1 MKLIDKFRET
11 SALNGANQTYVEE
24 LFESYLEDPQSVSE
38 EWQKYFADFKN
49 EDGQDVAQGPVKR
62 AFEQMRHR
70 SGVAQG
76 NEVDEVHLAK
86 QVGVL
91 RLIEEYRRRG
101 HQVADLCPLHLREEK
116 VVPELNPAFF
126 GLTEMDM
133 DTVFK
138 TGGLAGK
145 DAMPLREILDTVRR
159 TYTKHIGVE
168 IEHIGNDEERIWL
181 RKRLEEVKDN
191 YRFSNEER
199 VEMLKELV
207 AADGLERYL
216 HTRYVGQ
223 KRFSLEGGDA
233 LIPMLHEIVVGAS
246 DFGAEEI
253 VIGMAHRGRLNVLIN
268 ILGKAPKQLFDEF
281 EGRPTFTKGS
291 GDVKYH
297 MGFSSSVQA
306 TPNNPP
312 VHLALAFN
320 PSHLEIVNPVVEGS
334 VRARLER
341 RVEPDTPIGQLPFNT
356 VLPVLI
362 HGDAAFAGQGIGL
375 ETLQLSQVRGYT
387 TGGTVHIVVNNRVGF
402 TTSNPLDARSSEYCT
417 DPMKI
422 VQAPV
427 LHVNGDDPEAVK
439 HVTQLA
445 LGFRNTFHKD
455 VMVDIVCYRRLGH
468 NEADEP
474 RATQPMM
481 YKKVGNHQTPARIYA
496 DKLIADGVITEEDF
510 KKFTQE
516 YKEKLEAGTPVGF
529 PTIDSI
535 NSSYMQKW
543 EKIAKAHDKFDEE
556 GPIVP
561 DTGVVKARITEIAQI
576 MNQLPDGFKL
586 HNRVEKIHE
595 NRLKM
600 GEGEIEMDWGF
611 AEVMA
616 YATLLEEG
624 YPVRI
629 SGQDAGRG
637 TFFHRHAVYHNQE
650 DGNTYIPLQH
660 LTKDQARFTVI
671 DSILSEAG
679 VLGFEFGY
687 AATEPN
693 ALVIWEAQFGDFANG
708 AQVVIDQF
716 VAAGETKW
724 RRFNGL
730 VMLLPHGYEGQGPEH
745 SSARPE
751 RFLQMC
757 AENNMSFVVPTTPA
771 QAFHMFRR
779 QMLQEYRKPLVVMT
793 PKSLLRHKQA
803 VNVLD
808 DLANGKFHS
817 VLPEIDAIEANN
829 VERVVISVG
838 KIFYDVRD
846 RREAVKDSKTAII
859 RLEEIYPFP
868 TAALKA
874 ELAKY
879 PKAAEVIFIQDEPA
893 NQGYATFVRPYLENV
908 VTDEQELVF
917 ITRPAA
923 AAPAVGYN
931 NAHVRQEK
939 ALLDAIFPLADA

>member
-1 MKLIDKFRET
+1 MKLIDKFIKS

-24 LFESYLEDPQSVSE
+24 LFESYLEDPDSVSE
-38 EWQKYFADFKN
+38 EWQNYFADFKS
-49 EDGQDVAQGPVKR
+49 EDGQDIAQGPVKR
-62 AFEQMRHR
+62 AFERLRHQQ
-70 SGVAQG
+70 SVQSQG
-76 NEVDEVHLAK
+76 GVDEVHLQK
-86 QVGVL
+86 QVAVL
-91 RLIEEYRRRG
+91 NLIGEYRRRG
-101 HQVADLCPLHLREEK
+101 HQVADLCPLNLRDEK
-116 VVPELNPAFF
+116 IVPELNPGFF
-126 GLTEMDM
+126 GLSEMDM
-133 DTVFK
+133 GTVFK

-145 DAMPLREILDTVRR
+145 ESMTLREIIDTVKR
-159 TYTKHIGVE
+159 TYTSHIGVE
-168 IEHIGNDEERIWL
+168 IEHITNDEERIWL
-181 RKRLEEVKDN
+181 RKRLEEVQDN
-191 YRFSNEER
+191 YRFNDEER
-199 VEMLKELV
+199 KETLKELI

-233 LIPMLHEIVVGAS
+233 LIPMMHEMVVGAS
-246 DFGAEEI
+246 NFGAEEI
-253 VIGMAHRGRLNVLIN
+253 VIGMAHRGRLNVLVN

-281 EGRPTFTKGS
+281 EGVPTFTKGS

-341 RVEPDTPIGQLPFNT
+341 RIEPGTPTGQLPFNT

-362 HGDAAFAGQGIGL
+362 HGDAAFAGQGIVL
-375 ETLQLSQVRGYT
+375 ETLQMSQVRGYT
-387 TGGTVHIVVNNRVGF
+387 TGGTVHVVVNNRVGF
-402 TTSNPLDARSSEYCT
+402 TTSNLLDARSSEYCT
-417 DPMKI
+417 DAAKI

-439 HVTQLA
+439 HVTEIA

-455 VMVDIVCYRRLGH
+455 VVIDLVCYRRLGH

-474 RATQPMM
+474 SATQPMM
-481 YKKVGNHQTPARIYA
+481 YKKVRSHETPARIYA
-496 DKLIADGVITEEDF
+496 DRLIAAGIITEEDF
-510 KKFTQE
+510 KAYTKE
-516 YKEKLEAGTPVGF
+516 YRDKLEIGTPVGF
-529 PTIDSI
+529 PNIDSI

-543 EKIAKAHDKFDEE
+543 ERISKAHDKFDEE
-556 GPIVP
+556 GPTVP
-561 DTGVVKARITEIAQI
+561 ETSVVKTRITELTRI
-576 MNQLPDGFKL
+576 MNELPEGLKL
-586 HNRVEKIHE
+586 HNRVQRIHD

-611 AEVMA
+611 AEIMA

-624 YPVRI
+624 YPIRI
-629 SGQDAGRG
+629 TGQDSGRG

-650 DGNTYIPLQH
+650 DGSSYIPLQH
-660 LTKDQARFTVI
+660 LTRDQANFTVI

-679 VLGFEFGY
+679 VLGFEYGY
-687 AATEPN
+687 ASTEPN
-693 ALVIWEAQFGDFANG
+693 TLVIWEAQFGDFVNG

-716 VAAGETKW
+716 IAAGETKW
-724 RRFNGL
+724 RRYNGL

-751 RFLQMC
+751 RFLQLC
-757 AENNMSFVVPTTPA
+757 AENNISFVVPTTPA

-793 PKSLLRHKQA
+793 PKSLLRHRQA

-808 DLANGKFHS
+808 DLAMGTFRS
-817 VLPEIDAIEANN
+817 VLPEVDAIENKN

-838 KIFYDVRD
+838 KIFYDIRD
-846 RREAVKDSKTAII
+846 RREAAKDTKTAII

-868 TAALKA
+868 TQALLD
-874 ELAKY
+874 EIAKY
-879 PKAAEVIFIQDEPA
+879 PKAKEIIFLQDEPL
-893 NQGYATFVRPYLENV
+893 NQGYATFVRPYLEEIV
-908 VTDEQELVF
+908 ADKQTLIFV
-917 ITRPAA
+917 TRPAA
-923 AAPAVGYN
+923 AAPAVGYSN
-931 NAHVRQEK
+931 MHAAQEK
-939 ALLDAIFPLADA
+939 ALLDAIFPLAQ

>member
-1 MKLIDKFRET
+1 MKLIDKFIQS

-24 LFESYLEDPQSVSE
+24 MFESYLEDPSSVTA
-38 EWQKYFADFKN
+38 EWQDYFADFKG
-49 EDGQDVAQGPVKR
+49 EQDIAQGPIKR
-62 AFEQMRHR
+62 AFEEMRRQHGH
-70 SGVAQG
+70 SQG
-76 NEVDEVHLAK
+76 GSVDEAFLAK
-86 QVGVL
+86 QVAVL
-91 RLIEEYRRRG
+91 NLIGEYRRRG
-101 HQVADLCPLHLREEK
+101 HQVADLCPLNLRE
-116 VVPELNPAFF
+116 VPNVPELNPGFF

-133 DTVFK
+133 GTVFK

-145 DAMPLREILDTVRR
+145 SEMTLREILDTVQN
-159 TYTKHIGVE
+159 TYIGHVGVE
-168 IEHIGNDEERIWL
+168 IEHITIDEERIWL
-181 RKRLEEVKDN
+181 RERLEEVQAN
-191 YRFSNEER
+191 YRFTDEER
-199 VEMLKELV
+199 KETLKELV
-207 AADGLERYL
+207 SADGLERYL

-233 LIPMLHEIVVGAS
+233 LIPMLHEMIVGAS
-246 DFGAEEI
+246 NFGAEEV
-253 VIGMAHRGRLNVLIN
+253 VIGMAHRGRLNTLVN
-268 ILGKAPKQLFDEF
+268 ILGKAPAQLFAEF
-281 EGRPTFTKGS
+281 DGVPTFTKGS

-341 RVEPDTPIGQLPFNT
+341 RITAGTPTGKLPFNT

-362 HGDAAFAGQGIGL
+362 HGDAAFAGQGIVL
-375 ETLQLSQVRGYT
+375 ETLQMSQVRGYT
-387 TGGTVHIVVNNRVGF
+387 TGGTIHIVVNNRVGF
-402 TTSNPLDARSSEYCT
+402 TTSNLLDARSSEYCT
-417 DPMKI
+417 DAAKI

-439 HVTQLA
+439 HVMQLA
-445 LGFRNTFHKD
+445 LGYRNTFHKD
-455 VMVDIVCYRRLGH
+455 VVIDLVCYRKLGH

-474 RATQPMM
+474 SATQPMM
-481 YKKVGNHQTPARIYA
+481 YKKVRSHKTPARIYA
-496 DKLIADGVITEEDF
+496 DRLIAQGVITEDDF
-510 KKFTQE
+510 KAYTKE
-516 YKEKLEAGTPVGF
+516 YRDKLEDGKPVGF
-529 PTIDSI
+529 PTVESI
-535 NSSYMQKW
+535 NSTYKQKW
-543 EKIAKAHDKFDEE
+543 EKISRMHDRFDEE
-556 GPIVP
+556 GAIVP
-561 DTGVVKARITEIAQI
+561 ETGVVTSRITEIARI
-576 MNQLPDGFKL
+576 MDKLPEGLKL
-586 HNRVEKIHE
+586 HNRVQRIHE

-624 YPVRI
+624 YPIRI
-629 SGQDAGRG
+629 TGQDSGRG

-650 DGNTYIPLQH
+650 DGSTYIPLEH
-660 LTKDQARFTVI
+660 LTKDQANFTVI

-693 ALVIWEAQFGDFANG
+693 ALVIWEAQFGDFVNG

-716 VAAGETKW
+716 IAAGETKW
-724 RRFNGL
+724 NRYNGL

-751 RFLQMC
+751 RFLELC

-779 QMLQEYRKPLVVMT
+779 QMHQEYRKPLIVMT
-793 PKSLLRHKQA
+793 PKSLLRHRQA
-803 VNVLD
+803 VNTLE
-808 DLANGKFHS
+808 DLETGTFRA
-817 VLPEIDAIEANN
+817 VLPEIDAIDAAKVN
-829 VERVVISVG
+829 RVVISVG
-838 KIFYDVRD
+838 KIFYDIRD
-846 RREAVKDSKTAII
+846 RREAANDENTAII

-868 TAALKA
+868 TKAIEA

-879 PKAAEVIFIQDEPA
+879 PNAKEVIFLQDEPL
-893 NQGYATFVRPYLENV
+893 NQGYATFVRPYLENIV
-908 VTDEQELVF
+908 EAAQTLIFV
-917 ITRPAA
+917 TRPAA
-923 AAPAVGYN
+923 AAPAVGYS
-931 NAHVRQEK
+931 HVHAAQEK
-939 ALLDAIFPLADA
+939 ALLDAIIPLAQ

>member
-1 MKLIDKFRET
+1 MKLIDKFIET

-24 LFESYLEDPQSVSE
+24 MFESYLEDPNSVTP
-38 EWQKYFADFKN
+38 EWQDYFAEFKG
-49 EDGQDVAQGPVKR
+49 EQDIAQGPIKR
-62 AFEQMRHR
+62 AFEEMRRQHGH
-70 SGVAQG
+70 SQG
-76 NEVDEVHLAK
+76 GSVDEAFLAK
-86 QVGVL
+86 QVAVL
-91 RLIEEYRRRG
+91 NLIGEYRRRG
-101 HQVADLCPLHLREEK
+101 HQVADLCPLNLRE
-116 VVPELNPAFF
+116 VPNVPELNPGFF

-133 DTVFK
+133 GTVFR

-145 DAMPLREILDTVRR
+145 SEMTLREILDTVKS
-159 TYTKHIGVE
+159 TYIGHVGVE
-168 IEHIGNDEERIWL
+168 IEHITIDEERIWL
-181 RKRLEEVKDN
+181 RERLEEVQAN
-191 YRFSNEER
+191 YRFTNEER
-199 VEMLKELV
+199 KETLKELV
-207 AADGLERYL
+207 SADGLERYL

-233 LIPMLHEIVVGAS
+233 LIPMLHEMVVGAS
-246 DFGAEEI
+246 NFGAEEI
-253 VIGMAHRGRLNVLIN
+253 VIGMAHRGRLNTLVN
-268 ILGKAPKQLFDEF
+268 ILGKAPSLLFAEF
-281 EGRPTFTKGS
+281 DGVPTFTKGS

-341 RVEPDTPIGQLPFNT
+341 RIEAGTPTGQLPFNT

-362 HGDAAFAGQGIGL
+362 HGDAAFAGQGIVL
-375 ETLQLSQVRGYT
+375 ETLQMSQVRGYT
-387 TGGTVHIVVNNRVGF
+387 TGGTIHIVVNNRVGF
-402 TTSNPLDARSSEYCT
+402 TTSNLLDARSSEYCT
-417 DPMKI
+417 DAAKI

-439 HVTQLA
+439 HVMQLA
-445 LGFRNTFHKD
+445 LGYRNTFHKD
-455 VMVDIVCYRRLGH
+455 VVIDLVCYRKLGH

-474 RATQPMM
+474 SATQPMM
-481 YKKVGNHQTPARIYA
+481 YKKVRSHKTPARIYA
-496 DKLIADGVITEEDF
+496 DRLIAQGVITEDDF
-510 KKFTQE
+510 KAYTKE
-516 YKEKLEAGTPVGF
+516 YRDKLEEGKPVGF
-529 PTIDSI
+529 PTVESI
-535 NSSYMQKW
+535 NSTYKQKW
-543 EKIAKAHDKFDEE
+543 EKISRMHDRFDEE
-556 GPIVP
+556 GAVVP
-561 DTGVVKARITEIAQI
+561 ETGVVVSRLTEIARI
-576 MNQLPDGFKL
+576 MDKLPEGLKL
-586 HNRVEKIHE
+586 HNRVQRIHE

-600 GEGEIEMDWGF
+600 GEGEMEMDWGF

-624 YPVRI
+624 YPIRI
-629 SGQDAGRG
+629 TGQDSGRG

-660 LTKDQARFTVI
+660 LTKDQANFTVI

-693 ALVIWEAQFGDFANG
+693 ALVIWEAQFGDFVNG

-716 VAAGETKW
+716 IAAGETKW
-724 RRFNGL
+724 NRYNGL

-751 RFLQMC
+751 RFLELC

-779 QMLQEYRKPLVVMT
+779 QMHQDYRKPLIVMT
-793 PKSLLRHKQA
+793 PKSLLRHRQA
-803 VNVLD
+803 VNTLE
-808 DLANGKFHS
+808 DLATGTFRS
-817 VLPEIDAIEANN
+817 VLPEIDTIDAAK
-829 VERVVISVG
+829 VDRVVISVG
-838 KIFYDVRD
+838 KIFYDIRD
-846 RREAVKDSKTAII
+846 RREAAKDQQTAII

-868 TAALKA
+868 TKAIEA

-879 PKAAEVIFIQDEPA
+879 PNAKEVIFLQDEPL
-893 NQGYATFVRPYLENV
+893 NQGYATFVRPYLENIV
-908 VTDEQELVF
+908 AAAQTLIFV
-917 ITRPAA
+917 TRPAA
-923 AAPAVGYN
+923 AAPAVGYSHIH
-931 NAHVRQEK
+931 AAQEK
-939 ALLDAIFPLADA
+939 ALLDAIIPLAE